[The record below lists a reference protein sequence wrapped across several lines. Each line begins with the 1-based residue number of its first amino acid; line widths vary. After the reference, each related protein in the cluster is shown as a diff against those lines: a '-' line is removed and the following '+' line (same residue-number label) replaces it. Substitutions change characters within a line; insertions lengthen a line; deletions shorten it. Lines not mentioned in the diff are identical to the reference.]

1 MTPFFWKFQV
11 ICKHPDRATTGKKL
25 TDVEAEIAR
34 LETEEQVLDAKL
46 ETRKKQF
53 YVLVHSIQQLQEM
66 LDEDDDDV
74 GGDMG
79 NRSKGNDAEAVD
91 TSQASDEV
99 AVVMDVS

>member
-1 MTPFFWKFQV
+1 MTNSFQFQV
-11 ICKHPDRATTGKKL
+11 ICKNPDRATTGKKL

-34 LETEEQVLDAKL
+34 LETEEQILDAKL

-74 GGDMG
+74 GEV
-79 NRSKGNDAEAVD
+79 SKNSDAEAAD
-91 TSQASDEV
+91 TSQASEEL
-99 AVVMDVS
+99 ATGMDVS

>member
-1 MTPFFWKFQV
+1 M
-11 ICKHPDRATTGKKL
+11 ICKNPDRATTGKKL

-34 LETEEQVLDAKL
+34 LETEEQILDAKL

-74 GGDMG
+74 GGG
-79 NRSKGNDAEAVD
+79 EVSKSSDAEAAD
-91 TSQASDEV
+91 TSQASEEL
-99 AVVMDVS
+99 ATGMDVS

>member
-1 MTPFFWKFQV
+1 MTNSFQFQV
-11 ICKHPDRATTGKKL
+11 ICKNPDRATTGKKL

-34 LETEEQVLDAKL
+34 LETEEQILDAKL

-74 GGDMG
+74 GGG
-79 NRSKGNDAEAVD
+79 EVSKSSDAEAAD
-91 TSQASDEV
+91 TSQASEEL
-99 AVVMDVS
+99 ATGMDVS

>member
-1 MTPFFWKFQV
+1 MTNPFQFQV
-11 ICKHPDRATTGKKL
+11 ICKNPDRATTGKKL

-34 LETEEQVLDAKL
+34 LETEEQILDAKL

-74 GGDMG
+74 GEV
-79 NRSKGNDAEAVD
+79 SKNSDAEAAD
-91 TSQASDEV
+91 TSQASEEL
-99 AVVMDVS
+99 ATGMDVS

>member
-1 MTPFFWKFQV
+1 MTNSFQFQV
-11 ICKHPDRATTGKKL
+11 ICKNPDRATTGKKL

-34 LETEEQVLDAKL
+34 LETEEQILDAKL

-74 GGDMG
+74 GDLG
-79 NRSKGNDAEAVD
+79 NRSKNNDAEAAD

-99 AVVMDVS
+99 SAGMDVS

>member
-1 MTPFFWKFQV
+1 M
-11 ICKHPDRATTGKKL
+11 ICKNPDRATTGKKL

-34 LETEEQVLDAKL
+34 LETEEQILDAKL

-74 GGDMG
+74 GEV
-79 NRSKGNDAEAVD
+79 SKNSDAEAAD
-91 TSQASDEV
+91 TSQASEEL
-99 AVVMDVS
+99 ATGMDVS

>member
-1 MTPFFWKFQV
+1 MTNSFQFQV
-11 ICKHPDRATTGKKL
+11 ICKYPDRATTGKKL

-34 LETEEQVLDAKL
+34 LETEEQILDAKL

-74 GGDMG
+74 GGG
-79 NRSKGNDAEAVD
+79 EVSKNSDAEAAD
-91 TSQASDEV
+91 TSQASEEL
-99 AVVMDVS
+99 ATGMDVS

>member
-1 MTPFFWKFQV
+1 MTNSFQFQV
-11 ICKHPDRATTGKKL
+11 ICKNPDRATTGKKL

-34 LETEEQVLDAKL
+34 LETEEQILDAKL

-74 GGDMG
+74 GGG
-79 NRSKGNDAEAVD
+79 GEVSKNSDAEAAD
-91 TSQASDEV
+91 TSQASEEL
-99 AVVMDVS
+99 ATGMDVS